1 MDAILLTTEQVV
13 EFYTANFSKKRT
25 ERAQRNNSNVPTEG
39 TFVELSK
46 SVYKSEDG
54 TENVY
59 PVIKVADKNGVL
71 IGEIAIGT
79 LMQQRS
85 TGKARKITRESSEY
99 VGKYFHVGTPISRFN
114 GLNEIDIVAGLL
126 GKSFKAKSLP
136 DTIVPAVKIVSG
148 KPVMYDSEEAAIKAV
163 DTKDCYQ
170 FTIL

>member
-1 MDAILLTTEQVV
+1 MDPILLTPEQIV
-13 EFYTANFSKKRT
+13 EFYSTNFTKKRT
-25 ERAQRNNSNVPTEG
+25 ERAQRNNSNVPNEG

-46 SVYKSEDG
+46 SVYKAENG

-59 PVIKVADKNGVL
+59 PVLKVADKNGVL

-79 LMQQRS
+79 LMQQKS
-85 TGKARKITRESSEY
+85 AGKARKITRESSEY

-126 GKSFKAKSLP
+126 GKSFKAKAMP
-136 DTIVPAVKIVSG
+136 DTIVPAIKIVDN
-148 KPVMYDSEEAAIKAV
+148 KPVMYDTESDAIAAV